1 MTSDVS
7 KSDTKAVVPE
17 GRYEQKRQ
25 EDLTRGPIV
34 RQTDERVP
42 GDAKGHTV
50 RIDTGSACTIR
61 VVKVALDVN
70 VQNQKEAMTHL
81 NERLRRLRCR

>member
-7 KSDTKAVVPE
+7 RNDTKAAVPE

-25 EDLTRGPIV
+25 EDLTRGQV
-34 RQTDERVP
+34 ARRTDERVS
-42 GDAKGHTV
+42 GDTRGHTV
-50 RIDTGSACTIR
+50 RINTGSACTIR
-61 VVKVALDVN
+61 VVKVAVDVN
-70 VQNQKEAMTHL
+70 VQNQKETIAHL